1 MFLSFSDFCFVFR
14 RDIDDIDMPPTVD
27 FDLPPKPLGLHR
39 ESTVTFDPDTGMY
52 SKTCLKQSLKNRQN
66 KDLNDKW

>member
-1 MFLSFSDFCFVFR
+1 MISTKFSCAEFYVAKFSFFFR

-39 ESTVTFDPDTGMY
+39 ESTVTFDPDTG
-52 SKTCLKQSLKNRQN
+52 T
-66 KDLNDKW
+66 